1 MTPARCAVSTALAS
15 WTPVRR
21 VSATDSGAAFAR
33 ALMTGAQVEAFQ
45 REVTAFFGV
54 ADRIV
59 AAARS
64 APKGEAYALYL
75 AEGVDPRRRAS
86 TALEKLIELNDA
98 GAAKAGL
105 LGGFVL
111 WAWCLLLPSLDLL
124 AVAAGGPL
132 DPHGLLNPDGP
143 DEGDLP
149 NVFANA
155 DGSVNAEVSS
165 ETPLTG
171 EGALKDGDGSALIIH
186 ANEDDHTTQPIG
198 GAGARIACA
207 VIK

>member
-1 MTPARCAVSTALAS
+1 MRRLPSVLALA
-15 WTPVRR
+15 
-21 VSATDSGAAFAR
+21 
-33 ALMTGAQVEAFQ
+33 
-45 REVTAFFGV
+45 
-54 ADRIV
+54 
-59 AAARS
+59 
-64 APKGEAYALYL
+64 
-75 AEGVDPRRRAS
+75 AS
-86 TALEKLIELNDA
+86 TAFAASAALAQPAPAVPAEAVPPAAPQTFESPIQNGKGEPIGKIMIRDGASSLVMRVTIQPGGLPPGWHGIHFHAVGDCSDTAKFEKS
-98 GAAKAGL
+98 KAH
-105 LGGFVL
+105 VNHDQ
-111 WAWCLLLPSLDLL
+111 SK
-124 AVAAGGPL
+124 
-132 DPHGLLNPDGP
+132 HGLLNPEGP

>member
-1 MTPARCAVSTALAS
+1 MRRVLSVLALAASTALAAQ
-15 WTPVRR
+15 
-21 VSATDSGAAFAR
+21 SALAQTAPAAP
-33 ALMTGAQVEAFQ
+33 EAP
-45 REVTAFFGV
+45 
-54 ADRIV
+54 
-59 AAARS
+59 AAPPA
-64 APKGEAYALYL
+64 APQTFESPIQNGKGEPIGKIVIRDGASALVMRVMIQPGGL
-75 AEGVDPRRRAS
+75 PPGWHGIHFHAVGDCS
-86 TALEKLIELNDA
+86 DTAKFEKS
-98 GAAKAGL
+98 KAH
-105 LGGFVL
+105 VNHDQ
-111 WAWCLLLPSLDLL
+111 SK
-124 AVAAGGPL
+124 
-132 DPHGLLNPDGP
+132 HGLLNPEGP

>member
-1 MTPARCAVSTALAS
+1 MRRLLSALAL
-15 WTPVRR
+15 
-21 VSATDSGAAFAR
+21 GASTMLA
-33 ALMTGAQVEAFQ
+33 AQTAIAQTAAPEAP
-45 REVTAFFGV
+45 A
-54 ADRIV
+54 AP
-59 AAARS
+59 AAAPQS
-64 APKGEAYALYL
+64 FESPIQNGKGEPI
-75 AEGVDPRRRAS
+75 GKIVIRDGAS
-86 TALEKLIELNDA
+86 SLVMRVTIQPGGLPPGWHGIHFHAVGDCSDTEKFEKS
-98 GAAKAGL
+98 KAH
-105 LGGFVL
+105 VNHDQ
-111 WAWCLLLPSLDLL
+111 SK
-124 AVAAGGPL
+124 
-132 DPHGLLNPDGP
+132 HGLLNAEGP

-186 ANEDDHTTQPIG
+186 ANEDDHSTQPIG